1 MTYLLFIGV
10 VLIALVGC
18 AVVIGTGTATN
29 TVDRKV
35 DLKAEFANDNHLEGK
50 ANDSKP
56 DSRPVPSTRVHDG
69 GPTADSDSRRSA
81 SAPGR
86 DEARRP

>member
-29 TVDRKV
+29 TVDRKIEL
-35 DLKAEFANDNHLEGK
+35 DATIKTQRTSND
-50 ANDSKP
+50 P
-56 DSRPVPSTRVHDG
+56 DPDRSPVPSPGVSDR
-69 GPTADSDSRRSA
+69 GPAAKGDPRRGERSA
-81 SAPGR
+81 SAPR
-86 DEARRP
+86 ADRP

>member
-69 GPTADSDSRRSA
+69 GPAAERTARSA

-86 DEARRP
+86 DEARRPQ